1 MAANVPPVLRTEGE
15 PAGSASTYR
24 VCDFCK
30 CTIAQSGEV
39 LKMSDTAKDYREQK
53 DVYEKRIAKENEEKA
68 ILKTRVEEL
77 ERENSALR
85 KQLEPQPQP
94 EEKGFSFV

>member
-1 MAANVPPVLRTEGE
+1 MATNVPPVLRTEGD
-15 PAGSASTYR
+15 PSGGPVSTYR

-53 DVYEKRIAKENEEKA
+53 DVYEKRIAANEEEKSA
-68 ILKTRVEEL
+68 LKNRVEEL
-77 ERENSALR
+77 DRENSALK

-94 EEKGFSFV
+94 QERGFHF